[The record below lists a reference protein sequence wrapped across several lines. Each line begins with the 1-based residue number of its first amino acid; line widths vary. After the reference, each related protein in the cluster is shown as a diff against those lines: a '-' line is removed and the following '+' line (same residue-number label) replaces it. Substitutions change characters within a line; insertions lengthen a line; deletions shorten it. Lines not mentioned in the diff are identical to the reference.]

1 LLNVAECPVVVAAA
15 KLPAKTVYGK
25 KVHGKNGHGK
35 IGHKWKK
42 GPRIFGPRGIKVHGV
57 SIPKH
62 TDTVKRSTKGGKK
75 DHGSMFY
82 VCLYDMLF
90 QDACTG

>member
-1 LLNVAECPVVVAAA
+1 MTIVADG
-15 KLPAKTVYGK
+15 KLQQISSRVSSMVYGK

-57 SIPKH
+57 SILKH
-62 TDTVKRSTKGGKK
+62 TESVKRSTKGGKK